1 MILRSTALFLKLVI
15 GAMSNRLNLC
25 DSVPREPNVG
35 LGEVGSVASNIGS
48 VSNVLVG
55 VNESFGSVSNVDD
68 EGE

>member
-1 MILRSTALFLKLVI
+1 MILRGGRVKDVVGSMVI
-15 GAMSNRLNLC
+15 VRC